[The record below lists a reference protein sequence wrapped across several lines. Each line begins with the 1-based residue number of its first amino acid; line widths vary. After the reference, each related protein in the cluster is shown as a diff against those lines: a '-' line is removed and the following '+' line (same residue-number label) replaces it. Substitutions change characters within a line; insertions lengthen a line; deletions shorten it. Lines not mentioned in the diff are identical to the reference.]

1 LVPARLGSSTPGG
14 FIEVTPTLQLPGH
27 SKVFALGDVST
38 LSPKMAGYARVQAEL
53 VASNVSQLAASNVGA
68 LIDGK
73 ELKQAEPMPEVILVT
88 VGPDGGAAQLPEQDD
103 IAGAETASQ
112 YKSRD
117 MMVDRFRAM
126 FDAAQSS
133 E

>member
-1 LVPARLGSSTPGG
+1 
-14 FIEVTPTLQLPGH
+14 
-27 SKVFALGDVST
+27 
-38 LSPKMAGYARVQAEL
+38 
-53 VASNVSQLAASNVGA
+53 VASNVSQLAASNIGA